1 LISLWGILPRKY
13 WFHLTHIPPLIIT
26 GDFPKVR
33 IGLHC
38 RLAVVIIFDV
48 KRQVLSIVVVPG
60 TTVGVD
66 NCVEIVSMGDKLP
79 EAALVANGDVGVSV
93 LH

>member
-1 LISLWGILPRKY
+1 MISLWGILPRKQ

-33 IGLHC
+33 IALHC
-38 RLAVVIIFDV
+38 RLVVGIILDV
-48 KRQVLSIVVVPG
+48 KRQVLSIVVMPG

-79 EAALVANGDVGVSV
+79 EAALVAKGDVGVSV